1 MTYAKAF
8 RCSWLSKESGVRF
21 GALGGVVKAASG
33 EGGVACT
40 VRRVVTIF
48 GSDVTPLYFECADL
62 WQALRR

>member
-1 MTYAKAF
+1 MSCDVAFLTTMTYAKAF

-40 VRRVVTIF
+40 VRRVVTM
-48 GSDVTPLYFECADL
+48 S
-62 WQALRR
+62 Q